1 MGFSV
6 SFGCQAVRSGLVS
19 EKRKAMKKDSF
30 ERQIDDLRERLETL
44 SGLAAKGLQE
54 ALLEESVEGFSTAIE
69 ELQVAGEELR
79 QQNEELALAR
89 SLIEEERAR
98 YRGLFDFAPDAYLV
112 TNPHGIIREA
122 NQAAVALLS
131 ARKDFLI
138 GKPLV
143 RYVAK
148 EDHKL
153 FHLRL
158 STLAEQERWED
169 WELTFK
175 PPRGKAFPAGLA
187 LNAIRDLEG
196 KLVGLRW
203 LIRDIT
209 ERRRAE
215 RLQQVAHDELE
226 WRVEER
232 TVQLAQEI
240 EERKQAEREI
250 RRLNAE
256 LEQRV
261 LQRTAQLKAAN
272 EELESFSYSIS
283 HDLRSPL
290 LSIDGFSKI
299 LEKRYSDQLDS
310 EGKRILSVI
319 RNSISRMGQLID
331 DLLAFSRWGRQEMKM
346 SEINMSH
353 LAREVFA
360 QLSSSDRKVSFRV
373 DSLPP
378 IRADRPMIRQVLFNL
393 LSNALK
399 FSSSQEEPIIQ
410 VGGQEGPYENTYY
423 VKDNGVGFDPSYA
436 EKLFLVFSRLHRPEE
451 FSGTGVGLAIV
462 KRIIQGH
469 GGKVWAEGAPDQ
481 GATFWFTLSKL
492 PAGGNGA

>member
-1 MGFSV
+1 
-6 SFGCQAVRSGLVS
+6 
-19 EKRKAMKKDSF
+19 MKKDSF

-44 SGLAAKGLQE
+44 SGAAVKGSQK
-54 ALLEESVEGFSTAIE
+54 AQLEESLEGLSTAIE

-89 SLIEEERAR
+89 SVIEEERAR
-98 YRGLFDFAPDAYLV
+98 YQGLFDFAPDAYLV

-131 ARKDFLI
+131 AGKDFLV

-169 WELTFK
+169 WEPTFK
-175 PPRGKAFPAGLA
+175 PPRGKAFPAALA
-187 LNAIRDLEG
+187 INAIRDLDG

-209 ERRRAE
+209 ERKRAE
-215 RLQQVAHDELE
+215 RLLQVAHDELE
-226 WRVEER
+226 WCVGER
-232 TVQLAQEI
+232 TIQLAQEI
-240 EERKQAEREI
+240 EERKQAEQEI
-250 RRLNAE
+250 RRLNTE

-272 EELESFSYSIS
+272 EELESFAYSIS

-290 LSIDGFSKI
+290 LSIDGFSRI
-299 LEKRYSDQLDS
+299 LEKQYSDQLDS

-319 RNSISRMGQLID
+319 RNSTSRMGQLID

-353 LAREVFA
+353 LVREVFA
-360 QLSSSDRKVSFRV
+360 QLVPPDRPVKFQLA
-373 DSLPP
+373 SLPP
-378 IRADRPMIRQVLFNL
+378 IWADQSMIRQVLFNL

-399 FSSSQEEPIIQ
+399 FSSGKENPIIE
-410 VGGQEGPYENTYY
+410 VGGTEGTAENTYY
-423 VKDNGVGFDPSYA
+423 VKDNGVGFDTLYTD
-436 EKLFLVFSRLHRPEE
+436 KLFSVFSRLHRPEE

-462 KRIIQGH
+462 KRIIAGH
-469 GGKVWAEGAPDQ
+469 GGRVRAEGMPGQ
-481 GATFWFTLSKL
+481 GAAFYFTLPKL
-492 PAGGNGA
+492 PDDRK

>member
-1 MGFSV
+1 
-6 SFGCQAVRSGLVS
+6 
-19 EKRKAMKKDSF
+19 MKKDSF

-44 SGLAAKGLQE
+44 SGLAAKGLQK
-54 ALLEESVEGFSTAIE
+54 ALLEESLEGFSTAIE

-89 SLIEEERAR
+89 FVIEEERAR

-131 ARKDFLI
+131 GGKDFLV

-148 EDHKL
+148 EDHRL

-158 STLAEQERWED
+158 STLAEQGEWED
-169 WELTFK
+169 WEPTFK
-175 PPRGKAFPAGLA
+175 PPRGKAFPAALA

-209 ERRRAE
+209 ERKRAE
-215 RLQQVAHDELE
+215 RLQQVVHDELE

-232 TVQLAQEI
+232 TVRLAQEI
-240 EERKQAEREI
+240 EERKQAEQEI
-250 RRLNAE
+250 RRLNLE

-272 EELESFSYSIS
+272 EELESFAYSIS

-290 LSIDGFSKI
+290 LSVDGFSKI
-299 LEKRYSDQLDS
+299 LEERYSDQLDP
-310 EGKRILSVI
+310 EAKRIISVV
-319 RNSISRMGQLID
+319 RNSTSRMGQLID

-360 QLSSSDRKVSFRV
+360 QLVPPDRPVKFQLAP
-373 DSLPP
+373 LPP
-378 IRADRPMIRQVLFNL
+378 IRADQSMIRQVLSNL

-399 FSSSQEEPIIQ
+399 FSSSQEEPRIE
-410 VGGQEGPYENTYY
+410 VGGTEGTSENTYY
-423 VKDNGVGFDPSYA
+423 MKDNGVGFDPQYTD
-436 EKLFLVFSRLHRPEE
+436 KLFSVFSRLHRPEE

-462 KRIIQGH
+462 KRLIAGH

-481 GATFWFTLSKL
+481 GATFWFTLPKL
-492 PAGGNGA
+492 PAGGNSAA